1 MMGLVH
7 SETNPL
13 GKTSE
18 YPEQYDAGLL
28 FPIDRNESWK
38 ASGDDRSAITFYGV
52 DIWNG
57 YEVSWLTPNGKPVV
71 CVAEFRVPSDS
82 PFLVESK
89 SFKLYLNSFN
99 QTRFENESDVK
110 AVMERDLSL
119 AAGGAVTVAFHGMD
133 YAYPAAPDALCIDD
147 VDVDISSYTPSP
159 ELLKVVSDSQFDGW
173 ICSHL
178 LKSNCPVTGQPDWG
192 SVYIQYKGQEIDK
205 ASLLAYLVSLRQH
218 QDFHEQCVERTFRD
232 IQQRCAPES
241 LTVYARYVRRG
252 GLDINP
258 FRTTEETF
266 EALNFRLQRQ

>member
-1 MMGLVH
+1 MMGSVH

-38 ASGDDRSAITFYGV
+38 ASGDDRSAITFHGV

-57 YEVSWLTPNGKPVV
+57 YEVSWLTAKGKPVV

-99 QTRFENESDVK
+99 QTRFENDAQVK
-110 AVMERDLSL
+110 AVMERDLSR
-119 AAGGAVTVAFHGMD
+119 AAGGTVTVAFHGMN
-133 YAYPAAPDALCIDD
+133 YVYPDAPDAHCIDD
-147 VDVDISSYTPSP
+147 IDVDISTYTPSP
-159 ELLKVVSDSQFDGW
+159 DLLAVVEGTQHDGW

-192 SVYIQYKGQEIDK
+192 SIYIYYTGQEIDQ